1 MTEQWQELKETI
13 IEMRDNDGTGTQ
25 HEVCK
30 FLANYMDNLEKQIQ
44 EPRCIPC
51 SERLPEDE
59 GDYLVTFELSFMNF
73 VEVCTFNKYGWDKGG
88 YDEVIAWMPSP
99 EPYYGGESDAE

>member
-1 MTEQWQELKETI
+1 MTIDEALETLKDTRAGLYCAADGNPTIYADALEMAINALEQTRW
-13 IEMRDNDGTGTQ
+13 
-25 HEVCK
+25 
-30 FLANYMDNLEKQIQ
+30 
-44 EPRCIPC
+44 IPC

-99 EPYYGGESDAE
+99 EPYQGGESE